1 MFSQIPI
8 KAIIY
13 FLILSAI
20 VAACYAGYSA
30 IKQSGYDER
39 VAEESQ
45 EFKNQIADINKAHA
59 DELSKALHEAEHFR
73 KVAVL
78 IQTQKPKETKI
89 YVDKIIKLNPDCTRI
104 VGMSEFINA
113 KRADF

>member
-13 FLILSAI
+13 FIILAAI
-20 VAACYAGYSA
+20 VGACYYAYSA
-30 IKQSGYDER
+30 IDQGGYDRR
-39 VAEESQ
+39 VAEEST
-45 EFKNQIADINKAHA
+45 EFKAQIAKITADHSEELAKAQ
-59 DELSKALHEAEHFR
+59 HEAEHYR

-78 IQTQKPKETKI
+78 MQTQKPKETKI
-89 YVDKIIKLNPDCTRI
+89 YVDKIIHDNPDCTRI